1 MCIEPT
7 TALLIASAASSA
19 MNFQQQKQQAKYR
32 YAAQTRQNQLAKEN
46 AIQRAAAQTL
56 KIRQTI
62 KQKQEKGYFAAL
74 KAKRA
79 RAKYISE
86 AGAAGLALSGS
97 TNALLANFYRQEGTY
112 KASLQRNMN
121 INISQYRRNLEAI
134 QFGQKAQS
142 TYTQQPNAPLLF
154 ASNAL
159 NVANT
164 YYGIEYQKELMGMK
178 SQRQKTLESNQFNQ
192 KYFGDGTIA
201 I

>member
-7 TALLIASAASSA
+7 TALMIASAASSA

-32 YAAQTRQNQLAKEN
+32 YAAQVRQNNLAKEN
-46 AIQRAAAQTL
+46 AIQRAAAETL
-56 KIRQTI
+56 KIRQVTK
-62 KQKQEKGYFAAL
+62 KQQDKGYLAAL
-74 KAKRA
+74 KARRA
-79 RAKYISE
+79 RATYISE

-97 TNALLANFYRQEGTY
+97 TNALLANFYRQEGNY
-112 KASLQRNMN
+112 KASLQKNMN

-178 SQRQKTLESNQFNQ
+178 SQRQKTLESNEFNQ
-192 KYFGDGTIA
+192 KYTTEGTWT
-201 I
+201 

>member
-19 MNFQQQKQQAKYR
+19 MNYQQQKQQAKYR

-62 KQKQEKGYFAAL
+62 KQKQEKGYLAAL

-134 QFGQKAQS
+134 QFGQKSQS
-142 TYTQQPNAPLLF
+142 TFTQAPNSALLF

-164 YYGIEYQKELMGMK
+164 YYGLEYQKELMGYK
-178 SQRQKTLESNQFNQ
+178 SQRQKTLESNQFRQ
-192 KYFGDGTIA
+192 KYFNDATIS

>member
-134 QFGQKAQS
+134 QFGQKSQS
-142 TYTQQPNAPLLF
+142 TFTQAPNSALLF

-164 YYGIEYQKELMGMK
+164 YYGLEYQKELMGYK
-178 SQRQKTLESNQFNQ
+178 SQRQKTLESNQFRQ
-192 KYFGDGTIA
+192 KYFNDATIS

>member
-1 MCIEPT
+1 MCIQAT
-7 TALLIASAASSA
+7 TALMIMSAASSV
-19 MNFQQQKQQAKYR
+19 MNYQQQKQQAKYR
-32 YAAQTRQNQLAKEN
+32 YAAQVRQNELAREN
-46 AIQRAAAQTL
+46 AIQRAAAETL
-56 KIRQTI
+56 KIRQIT

-79 RAKYISE
+79 RATYISE

-97 TNALLANFYRQEGTY
+97 TNALLANFYRQEGNY

-121 INISQYRRNLEAI
+121 VNISQYRRNLEAI

-164 YYGIEYQKELMGMK
+164 YYGMEYQKELMGMK
-178 SQRQKTLESNQFNQ
+178 SQRQKTLESNEFKQ
-192 KYFGDGTIA
+192 KYFNSEYI
-201 I
+201 

>member
-1 MCIEPT
+1 MCVEPT
-7 TALLIASAASSA
+7 TALMIASAASSV

-32 YAAQTRQNQLAKEN
+32 YAAQVRQNQLAKEN
-46 AIQRAAAQTL
+46 AIQRVSAETL
-56 KIRQTI
+56 KIRQLT
-62 KQKQEKGYFAAL
+62 KQKQDKGYAAAM
-74 KAKRA
+74 KARRA
-79 RAKYISE
+79 RATYISE

-97 TNALLANFYRQEGTY
+97 TNALLANFYRQEGNY
-112 KASLQRNMN
+112 KASLQKNMN

-164 YYGIEYQKELMGMK
+164 WYGMEYQKELMGMK
-178 SQRQKTLESNQFNQ
+178 SERQKTLESNEF
-192 KYFGDGTIA
+192 KKKFFSDGTMEV
-201 I
+201 

>member
-19 MNFQQQKQQAKYR
+19 MNYQQQKQQAKYR

-134 QFGQKAQS
+134 QFGQKSQS
-142 TYTQQPNAPLLF
+142 TFTQAPNSALLF

-164 YYGIEYQKELMGMK
+164 YYGLEYQKELMGYK
-178 SQRQKTLESNQFNQ
+178 SQRQKTLESNQFRQ
-192 KYFGDGTIA
+192 KYFNDATIS

>member
-164 YYGIEYQKELMGMK
+164 YYGMEYQKELMGMK
-178 SQRQKTLESNQFNQ
+178 SQRQKTLESNQFRQ
-192 KYFGDGTIA
+192 KYFNDATIS

>member
-1 MCIEPT
+1 MCIQAT
-7 TALLIASAASSA
+7 TALMIMSAASSV
-19 MNFQQQKQQAKYR
+19 MNYQQQKQQAKYR
-32 YAAQTRQNQLAKEN
+32 YAAQIRQNNLAREN
-46 AIQRAAAQTL
+46 AIQRAAAETL
-56 KIRQTI
+56 KIRQIT

-79 RAKYISE
+79 RATYISE

-97 TNALLANFYRQEGTY
+97 TNALLANFYRQEGNY

-121 INISQYRRNLEAI
+121 VNISQYRRNLEAI

-164 YYGIEYQKELMGMK
+164 YYGMEYQKELMGMK

-192 KYFGDGTIA
+192 KYFSNGTIA

>member
-1 MCIEPT
+1 MCVDPA

-134 QFGQKAQS
+134 QFGQKSQS
-142 TYTQQPNAPLLF
+142 TFTQAPNSALLF

-164 YYGIEYQKELMGMK
+164 YYGLEYQKELMGYK
-178 SQRQKTLESNQFNQ
+178 SQRQKTLESNQFRQ
-192 KYFGDGTIA
+192 KYFNDATIS

>member
-1 MCIEPT
+1 
-7 TALLIASAASSA
+7 LIASAASSA
-19 MNFQQQKQQAKYR
+19 MNYQQQKQQAKYR

-134 QFGQKAQS
+134 QFGQKSQS
-142 TYTQQPNAPLLF
+142 TFTQAPNSALLF

-164 YYGIEYQKELMGMK
+164 YYGLEYQKELMGYK
-178 SQRQKTLESNQFNQ
+178 SQRQKTLESNQFRQ
-192 KYFGDGTIA
+192 KYFNDATIS

>member
-7 TALLIASAASSA
+7 TALMIASAASSA
-19 MNFQQQKQQAKYR
+19 MNYQQQKQQAKYR

-134 QFGQKAQS
+134 QFGQKSQS
-142 TYTQQPNAPLLF
+142 TFTQAPNSALLF

-164 YYGIEYQKELMGMK
+164 YYGLEYQKELMGYK
-178 SQRQKTLESNQFNQ
+178 SQRQKTLESNQFRQ
-192 KYFGDGTIA
+192 KYFNDATIS

>member
-7 TALLIASAASSA
+7 TALMIASAASSA

-134 QFGQKAQS
+134 QFGQKSQS
-142 TYTQQPNAPLLF
+142 TFTQAPNSALLF

-164 YYGIEYQKELMGMK
+164 YYGLEYQKELMGYK
-178 SQRQKTLESNQFNQ
+178 SQRQKTLESNQFRQ
-192 KYFGDGTIA
+192 KYFNDATIS

>member
-1 MCIEPT
+1 MCVDPA

-19 MNFQQQKQQAKYR
+19 MNYQQQKQQAKYR

-134 QFGQKAQS
+134 QFGQKSQS
-142 TYTQQPNAPLLF
+142 TFTQAPNSALLF

-164 YYGIEYQKELMGMK
+164 YYGLEYQKELMGYK
-178 SQRQKTLESNQFNQ
+178 SQRQKTLESNQFRQ
-192 KYFGDGTIA
+192 KYFNDATIS

>member
-32 YAAQTRQNQLAKEN
+32 YAAQVRQNELAKEN
-46 AIQRAAAQTL
+46 AIQRAAAETL
-56 KIRQTI
+56 KIRQVT
-62 KQKQEKGYFAAL
+62 KQKREKGYFAAL

-97 TNALLANFYRQEGTY
+97 TNALLANFYRQEGNY

-164 YYGIEYQKELMGMK
+164 YYGMEYQKELMGMK
-178 SQRQKTLESNQFNQ
+178 SQRMKNLESNKFKK
-192 KYFGDGTIA
+192 KYFESEYI
-201 I
+201 

>member
-32 YAAQTRQNQLAKEN
+32 YAQQVRQNTLAREN
-46 AIQRAAAQTL
+46 AIQRAAAETL
-56 KIRQTI
+56 KIRQIT

-79 RAKYISE
+79 RATYISE

-97 TNALLANFYRQEGTY
+97 TNALLANFYRQEGNY

-121 INISQYRRNLEAI
+121 VNISQYRRNLEAI

-164 YYGIEYQKELMGMK
+164 YYGMEYQKELMGMK
-178 SQRQKTLESNQFNQ
+178 SQRQKTLEQNEFKQ
-192 KYFGDGTIA
+192 KYFVEDIA
-201 I
+201 

>member
-79 RAKYISE
+79 RAKYITE

-134 QFGQKAQS
+134 QFGQKSQS
-142 TYTQQPNAPLLF
+142 TFTQAPNSALLF

-164 YYGIEYQKELMGMK
+164 YYGLEYQKELMGYK
-178 SQRQKTLESNQFNQ
+178 SQRQKTLESNQFRQ
-192 KYFGDGTIA
+192 KYFNDATIS

>member
-134 QFGQKAQS
+134 QFGQEAQS
-142 TYTQQPNAPLLF
+142 TFTQAPNSALLF

-164 YYGIEYQKELMGMK
+164 YYGLEYQKELMGYK
-178 SQRQKTLESNQFNQ
+178 SQRQKTLESNQFRQ
-192 KYFGDGTIA
+192 KYFNDATIS